1 MNTPG
6 IPPHD
11 KTESSAPFDW
21 RQRLAVHAATELF
34 PPLPEAELR
43 ELAEDI
49 RLNGLRAPL
58 VSWDGGDGPVLL
70 DGRNRLDALALAGLL
85 YETGDRH
92 VGLKTWNGTKWCDAS
107 GDRIQ
112 FHHVHGDDPYVLAC
126 SLNIRRRHLT
136 AEQKRDLIAKLV
148 KATPEKS
155 NRLIAHQVKVSHPT
169 VAKVRKQLEQA
180 GDVEKV
186 STSID
191 SKGRKQPAKKS
202 KLAPKKTA
210 KSKPGKAEYAAA
222 DTPPTDTKAGAG
234 KPEHKGV
241 SAKDTALF
249 EFDGHVLRLLQMTN
263 KARPGRFALRTS
275 VSAADLRQLAGFLTE
290 VASERPAGLMKAEH
304 PARDMEPSS

>member
-1 MNTPG
+1 
-6 IPPHD
+6 
-11 KTESSAPFDW
+11 
-21 RQRLAVHAATELF
+21 
-34 PPLPEAELR
+34 
-43 ELAEDI
+43 
-49 RLNGLRAPL
+49 
-58 VSWDGGDGPVLL
+58 
-70 DGRNRLDALALAGLL
+70 LL

-186 STSID
+186 SHVDRLEGPETTGEEVEAGSEE
-191 SKGRKQPAKKS
+191 GR
-202 KLAPKKTA
+202 
-210 KSKPGKAEYAAA
+210 EVE
-222 DTPPTDTKAGAG
+222 AG
-234 KPEHKGV
+234 
-241 SAKDTALF
+241 
-249 EFDGHVLRLLQMTN
+249 Q
-263 KARPGRFALRTS
+263 GRIR
-275 VSAADLRQLAGFLTE
+275 R
-290 VASERPAGLMKAEH
+290 R
-304 PARDMEPSS
+304 R